1 MIAQQTADAQEA
13 GEMRARASVVM
24 DAGLRQTHARIA
36 LPAAISKM
44 VADCEVLYIPVFV
57 ARTKM
62 AEGFLL

>member
-1 MIAQQTADAQEA
+1 
-13 GEMRARASVVM
+13 MRARASVVM

-57 ARTKM
+57 ARAKM